1 MSSPFLRR
9 ELLLVTGGVLVLHLL
24 VLPVWLDWGSNL
36 AVAVGN
42 LAAVLYGLLYR
53 RIFSSLRFAAY
64 LSGYLFFFV
73 LATVLGVPPPL
84 FGVFVL
90 LYATFFRLP
99 RLLFHFLLLVL
110 SLELM
115 PEYWIP
121 LYMLLGLLLELLHH
135 VFTRAH
141 ASLVGWSFLLGFIL
155 LGTILLPVFYL
166 MLQSSSQT
174 LTVTFHD
181 AEVRSALGVSL
192 LSASITTFV
201 VCLFGVPLGYAMART
216 HFWGKQL
223 LDSLIDLPI
232 LIPQSVAGIALLVM
246 VGPKAPL
253 GQAMREYLG
262 LSITSTLLGIVLAQI
277 FVSATFLVRA
287 SMQAFAEVDPKLE
300 NVSRTLGASQLQTFF
315 SVSLPLAW
323 RGIFA
328 GCILTWSRAISEA
341 GALMLLAY
349 HPFTISILVHDRFT
363 QFGTAEAQPV
373 SVLLVL
379 VCLFLFIVLNLIKY
393 MPLGRMF
400 LRWSRPRA
408 EALLPRP

>member
-1 MSSPFLRR
+1 MKAIGTGR
-9 ELLLVTGGVLVLHLL
+9 ELGVALGLLLFLHLL
-24 VLPVWLDWGSNL
+24 ILPSWLDGGSNL

-42 LAAVLYGLLYR
+42 LAALLYGLLYR
-53 RIFSSLRFAAY
+53 RIYSSLRFAAY
-64 LSGYLFFFV
+64 LAGYLLFFL
-73 LATVLGVPPPL
+73 LAVSFGVPAPL
-84 FGVFVL
+84 YGIFVL
-90 LYATFFRLP
+90 LYASFFRLP

-110 SLELM
+110 ALELV

-121 LYMLLGLLLELLHH
+121 SYLLLGLLLELLHH

-141 ASLVGWSFLLGFIL
+141 SSLVGWSFLLGFLL

-174 LTVTFHD
+174 LTVTFQD
-181 AEVRSALGVSL
+181 EEVRSALGVSL

-253 GQAMREYLG
+253 GRAMREVLG
-262 LSITSTLLGIVLAQI
+262 LSITSSLMGIVLAQI
-277 FVSATFLVRA
+277 FVSATFLIRA
-287 SMQAFAEVDPKLE
+287 SMEAFSKVDPKLE

-315 SVSLPLAW
+315 SISLPLAW

-393 MPLGRMF
+393 MPLGRLF
-400 LRWSRPRA
+400 VSWSRPHA
-408 EALLPRP
+408 ETAIPRS